1 MRRFFSFFLKN
12 TRAIPFSILY
22 DSREMAASSSS
33 SLTEAEIDKLTASK
47 LRKLLD
53 AKEIAYEKKEL
64 KAALAAKLK
73 DAMRKEKEGK
83 EEEEEEEE
91 EKTTTKKK
99 RKASSGGS
107 EEEEPSEEE
116 RGEEGEEEE
125 EDSDEEDFDEYEDD
139 GSVEWMLRMH
149 QKIARPKNKR
159 DWEIRESVL
168 SGGGI
173 P

>member
-1 MRRFFSFFLKN
+1 
-12 TRAIPFSILY
+12 
-22 DSREMAASSSS
+22 MAASSSS

-53 AKEIAYEKKEL
+53 AKGIAHEKKEV

-91 EKTTTKKK
+91 E
-99 RKASSGGS
+99 
-107 EEEEPSEEE
+107 
-116 RGEEGEEEE
+116 
-125 EDSDEEDFDEYEDD
+125 DVDEYEDD

>member
-1 MRRFFSFFLKN
+1 MGAS
-12 TRAIPFSILY
+12 S
-22 DSREMAASSSS
+22 SSSS

-91 EKTTTKKK
+91 E
-99 RKASSGGS
+99 
-107 EEEEPSEEE
+107 
-116 RGEEGEEEE
+116 
-125 EDSDEEDFDEYEDD
+125 DFDEDEDD

>member
-1 MRRFFSFFLKN
+1 M
-12 TRAIPFSILY
+12 
-22 DSREMAASSSS
+22 
-33 SLTEAEIDKLTASK
+33 TEAEIDKLTASK

-53 AKEIAYEKKEL
+53 AKGIAHEKKEL

-83 EEEEEEEE
+83 EEEEE
-91 EKTTTKKK
+91 
-99 RKASSGGS
+99 
-107 EEEEPSEEE
+107 
-116 RGEEGEEEE
+116 EEEE

>member
-1 MRRFFSFFLKN
+1 
-12 TRAIPFSILY
+12 
-22 DSREMAASSSS
+22 MAASSSS
-33 SLTEAEIDKLTASK
+33 LTDAEIDKLTVSK

-83 EEEEEEEE
+83 EEE
-91 EKTTTKKK
+91 
-99 RKASSGGS
+99 
-107 EEEEPSEEE
+107 
-116 RGEEGEEEE
+116 EEEE

>member
-1 MRRFFSFFLKN
+1 
-12 TRAIPFSILY
+12 
-22 DSREMAASSSS
+22 MAASSSS

-47 LRKLLD
+47 LRNLLD
-53 AKEIAYEKKEL
+53 AKGIAYEKKEL

-83 EEEEEEEE
+83 
-91 EKTTTKKK
+91 
-99 RKASSGGS
+99 
-107 EEEEPSEEE
+107 
-116 RGEEGEEEE
+116 EEEE

>member
-1 MRRFFSFFLKN
+1 MV
-12 TRAIPFSILY
+12 A
-22 DSREMAASSSS
+22 SSS
-33 SLTEAEIDKLTASK
+33 SLTDAEIDKLTVSK

-91 EKTTTKKK
+91 E
-99 RKASSGGS
+99 
-107 EEEEPSEEE
+107 
-116 RGEEGEEEE
+116 
-125 EDSDEEDFDEYEDD
+125 EDFDEYEDD

>member
-1 MRRFFSFFLKN
+1 MSETRFFSFLKIRERFL
-12 TRAIPFSILY
+12 SSYY
-22 DSREMAASSSS
+22 DSQEMGASSSS

-53 AKEIAYEKKEL
+53 AKGIAHEKKEL

-83 EEEEEEEE
+83 E
-91 EKTTTKKK
+91 
-99 RKASSGGS
+99 
-107 EEEEPSEEE
+107 
-116 RGEEGEEEE
+116 EEEE

>member
-1 MRRFFSFFLKN
+1 
-12 TRAIPFSILY
+12 
-22 DSREMAASSSS
+22 MAASSS
-33 SLTEAEIDKLTASK
+33 SLTEAEIDKLTVSK

-53 AKEIAYEKKEL
+53 AKEIAYKKKEL

-83 EEEEEEEE
+83 EEEEEE
-91 EKTTTKKK
+91 
-99 RKASSGGS
+99 
-107 EEEEPSEEE
+107 
-116 RGEEGEEEE
+116 EEEE

>member
-1 MRRFFSFFLKN
+1 MIFYGGSLLSFFLFCLFSLIFRRNVFFFLDTKKTTTTN
-12 TRAIPFSILY
+12 KRANCFTSHHMGQLLTKLLGG
-22 DSREMAASSSS
+22 SS

-53 AKEIAYEKKEL
+53 AKGIAHEKKEV

-73 DAMRKEKEGK
+73 DAMRKEK
-83 EEEEEEEE
+83 
-91 EKTTTKKK
+91 
-99 RKASSGGS
+99 
-107 EEEEPSEEE
+107 
-116 RGEEGEEEE
+116 EE

-139 GSVEWMLRMH
+139 GSVEWIMRMH

>member
-1 MRRFFSFFLKN
+1 
-12 TRAIPFSILY
+12 
-22 DSREMAASSSS
+22 MAASSSS
-33 SLTEAEIDKLTASK
+33 LTDAEIDKLTVSK

-53 AKEIAYEKKEL
+53 AKEIAYDKKEL

-91 EKTTTKKK
+91 E
-99 RKASSGGS
+99 
-107 EEEEPSEEE
+107 ED
-116 RGEEGEEEE
+116 
-125 EDSDEEDFDEYEDD
+125 DSDEEDFDEYEDD

-149 QKIARPKNKR
+149 QKIARPKNRR

>member
-1 MRRFFSFFLKN
+1 
-12 TRAIPFSILY
+12 
-22 DSREMAASSSS
+22 MAASSSS
-33 SLTEAEIDKLTASK
+33 LTDAEIDKLTVSK

-83 EEEEEEEE
+83 EE
-91 EKTTTKKK
+91 
-99 RKASSGGS
+99 
-107 EEEEPSEEE
+107 
-116 RGEEGEEEE
+116 EEEE

>member
-1 MRRFFSFFLKN
+1 
-12 TRAIPFSILY
+12 
-22 DSREMAASSSS
+22 MAASSSS
-33 SLTEAEIDKLTASK
+33 LTDAEIDKLTVSK

-91 EKTTTKKK
+91 E
-99 RKASSGGS
+99 
-107 EEEEPSEEE
+107 
-116 RGEEGEEEE
+116 
-125 EDSDEEDFDEYEDD
+125 DFDEYEDD

>member
-1 MRRFFSFFLKN
+1 
-12 TRAIPFSILY
+12 
-22 DSREMAASSSS
+22 MAASSSS

-53 AKEIAYEKKEL
+53 AKGIAHEKKEL
-64 KAALAAKLK
+64 RAALAKKLK

-83 EEEEEEEE
+83 EEEEEE
-91 EKTTTKKK
+91 
-99 RKASSGGS
+99 
-107 EEEEPSEEE
+107 
-116 RGEEGEEEE
+116 EEEE

>member
-1 MRRFFSFFLKN
+1 MGQLLTK
-12 TRAIPFSILY
+12 LLGG
-22 DSREMAASSSS
+22 SS

-53 AKEIAYEKKEL
+53 AKGIAHEKKEV

-73 DAMRKEKEGK
+73 DAMRKEK
-83 EEEEEEEE
+83 
-91 EKTTTKKK
+91 
-99 RKASSGGS
+99 
-107 EEEEPSEEE
+107 
-116 RGEEGEEEE
+116 EE

>member
-1 MRRFFSFFLKN
+1 MG
-12 TRAIPFSILY
+12 
-22 DSREMAASSSS
+22 ASSSS

-53 AKEIAYEKKEL
+53 AKGIAHEKKEL

-83 EEEEEEEE
+83 EEEE
-91 EKTTTKKK
+91 
-99 RKASSGGS
+99 
-107 EEEEPSEEE
+107 
-116 RGEEGEEEE
+116 
-125 EDSDEEDFDEYEDD
+125 EEDFDEYEDD

>member
-1 MRRFFSFFLKN
+1 MV
-12 TRAIPFSILY
+12 A
-22 DSREMAASSSS
+22 SSS
-33 SLTEAEIDKLTASK
+33 SLTDAEIDKLTVSK

-91 EKTTTKKK
+91 E
-99 RKASSGGS
+99 
-107 EEEEPSEEE
+107 
-116 RGEEGEEEE
+116 
-125 EDSDEEDFDEYEDD
+125 EDFDEYEDD
-139 GSVEWMLRMH
+139 GSVEWMLRMN

>member
-1 MRRFFSFFLKN
+1 
-12 TRAIPFSILY
+12 
-22 DSREMAASSSS
+22 MAASSSS

-53 AKEIAYEKKEL
+53 AKGIAHEKKEL

-83 EEEEEEEE
+83 EEE
-91 EKTTTKKK
+91 
-99 RKASSGGS
+99 
-107 EEEEPSEEE
+107 
-116 RGEEGEEEE
+116 EEEE

>member
-1 MRRFFSFFLKN
+1 MG
-12 TRAIPFSILY
+12 
-22 DSREMAASSSS
+22 ASSSS

-53 AKEIAYEKKEL
+53 AKGIAHEKKEL

-83 EEEEEEEE
+83 EEEEE
-91 EKTTTKKK
+91 
-99 RKASSGGS
+99 
-107 EEEEPSEEE
+107 
-116 RGEEGEEEE
+116 EEEE

>member
-1 MRRFFSFFLKN
+1 
-12 TRAIPFSILY
+12 
-22 DSREMAASSSS
+22 MAASSSS
-33 SLTEAEIDKLTASK
+33 LTDAEIDKLTVSK

-53 AKEIAYEKKEL
+53 AKGIAHEKKEV

-91 EKTTTKKK
+91 E
-99 RKASSGGS
+99 
-107 EEEEPSEEE
+107 
-116 RGEEGEEEE
+116 
-125 EDSDEEDFDEYEDD
+125 EEDFDEYEDD

>member
-1 MRRFFSFFLKN
+1 
-12 TRAIPFSILY
+12 
-22 DSREMAASSSS
+22 MAASS
-33 SLTEAEIDKLTASK
+33 SLTEAEIDKLTVSK

-73 DAMRKEKEGK
+73 DAMRKEEEGK
-83 EEEEEEEE
+83 
-91 EKTTTKKK
+91 
-99 RKASSGGS
+99 
-107 EEEEPSEEE
+107 
-116 RGEEGEEEE
+116 EEEE

>member
-1 MRRFFSFFLKN
+1 MKIRERFLS
-12 TRAIPFSILY
+12 PYY
-22 DSREMAASSSS
+22 DDAQEMAASSSS

-53 AKEIAYEKKEL
+53 AKGIAHEKKEV

-91 EKTTTKKK
+91 E
-99 RKASSGGS
+99 
-107 EEEEPSEEE
+107 
-116 RGEEGEEEE
+116 
-125 EDSDEEDFDEYEDD
+125 EEDFDEYEDD

>member
-1 MRRFFSFFLKN
+1 MRGFFSFLKIRERFL
-12 TRAIPFSILY
+12 SSYY
-22 DSREMAASSSS
+22 DSQEMGASSSS

-53 AKEIAYEKKEL
+53 AKGIAHEKKEL

-91 EKTTTKKK
+91 
-99 RKASSGGS
+99 
-107 EEEEPSEEE
+107 
-116 RGEEGEEEE
+116 
-125 EDSDEEDFDEYEDD
+125 EEDFDEYEDD

>member
-1 MRRFFSFFLKN
+1 MRRFFSFFFKKIRERFLSPY
-12 TRAIPFSILY
+12 TTY
-22 DSREMAASSSS
+22 DSQEMGASSSSSS

-91 EKTTTKKK
+91 E
-99 RKASSGGS
+99 
-107 EEEEPSEEE
+107 
-116 RGEEGEEEE
+116 E

>member
-1 MRRFFSFFLKN
+1 MKIRERFLS
-12 TRAIPFSILY
+12 SYY
-22 DSREMAASSSS
+22 DSQEMGASSSS

-53 AKEIAYEKKEL
+53 AKGIAHEKKEL

-91 EKTTTKKK
+91 
-99 RKASSGGS
+99 
-107 EEEEPSEEE
+107 
-116 RGEEGEEEE
+116 
-125 EDSDEEDFDEYEDD
+125 EEDFDEYEDD

>member
-1 MRRFFSFFLKN
+1 
-12 TRAIPFSILY
+12 
-22 DSREMAASSSS
+22 MAASSSS
-33 SLTEAEIDKLTASK
+33 SLTEAEIDNMTASK

-53 AKEIAYEKKEL
+53 AQEIAHEKKAL

-91 EKTTTKKK
+91 D
-99 RKASSGGS
+99 S
-107 EEEEPSEEE
+107 E
-116 RGEEGEEEE
+116 
-125 EDSDEEDFDEYEDD
+125 EEDFDEDEDD

>member
-1 MRRFFSFFLKN
+1 M
-12 TRAIPFSILY
+12 
-22 DSREMAASSSS
+22 
-33 SLTEAEIDKLTASK
+33 TEAEIDKLTVSK
-47 LRKLLD
+47 LRKLSD

-83 EEEEEEEE
+83 EEEE
-91 EKTTTKKK
+91 
-99 RKASSGGS
+99 
-107 EEEEPSEEE
+107 
-116 RGEEGEEEE
+116 EEEE

>member
-1 MRRFFSFFLKN
+1 M
-12 TRAIPFSILY
+12 
-22 DSREMAASSSS
+22 
-33 SLTEAEIDKLTASK
+33 TEAEIDKLTASK

-53 AKEIAYEKKEL
+53 AKGIAHEKKEL

-91 EKTTTKKK
+91 
-99 RKASSGGS
+99 
-107 EEEEPSEEE
+107 
-116 RGEEGEEEE
+116 
-125 EDSDEEDFDEYEDD
+125 EEDFDEYEDD

>member
-1 MRRFFSFFLKN
+1 
-12 TRAIPFSILY
+12 
-22 DSREMAASSSS
+22 MAASSSS

-53 AKEIAYEKKEL
+53 AKKIAYEKKEV

-83 EEEEEEEE
+83 
-91 EKTTTKKK
+91 
-99 RKASSGGS
+99 
-107 EEEEPSEEE
+107 
-116 RGEEGEEEE
+116 EEEE

>member
-1 MRRFFSFFLKN
+1 
-12 TRAIPFSILY
+12 
-22 DSREMAASSSS
+22 MAASSSS

-53 AKEIAYEKKEL
+53 AKGIAHEKKEV

-83 EEEEEEEE
+83 EEEEEEE
-91 EKTTTKKK
+91 
-99 RKASSGGS
+99 
-107 EEEEPSEEE
+107 
-116 RGEEGEEEE
+116 
-125 EDSDEEDFDEYEDD
+125 EEDFDEYEDD

>member
-1 MRRFFSFFLKN
+1 
-12 TRAIPFSILY
+12 
-22 DSREMAASSSS
+22 MAASSSS
-33 SLTEAEIDKLTASK
+33 LTDAEIDKLTVSK
-47 LRKLLD
+47 LRELLD
-53 AKEIAYEKKEL
+53 AKEIAYKKKEL

-91 EKTTTKKK
+91 
-99 RKASSGGS
+99 
-107 EEEEPSEEE
+107 
-116 RGEEGEEEE
+116 
-125 EDSDEEDFDEYEDD
+125 EEDFDEYEDD

>member
-1 MRRFFSFFLKN
+1 MG
-12 TRAIPFSILY
+12 
-22 DSREMAASSSS
+22 ASSSS

-53 AKEIAYEKKEL
+53 AKGIAHEKKEL

-83 EEEEEEEE
+83 EEEEEEED
-91 EKTTTKKK
+91 
-99 RKASSGGS
+99 S
-107 EEEEPSEEE
+107 
-116 RGEEGEEEE
+116 EE
-125 EDSDEEDFDEYEDD
+125 EDSDEEDCDEYEDD

-159 DWEIRESVL
+159 ETTGKFFIYDEMYCLLVVFASCN
-168 SGGGI
+168 
-173 P
+173 

>member
-1 MRRFFSFFLKN
+1 M
-12 TRAIPFSILY
+12 
-22 DSREMAASSSS
+22 
-33 SLTEAEIDKLTASK
+33 TEAEIDKLTASK

-53 AKEIAYEKKEL
+53 AKGIAYEKKEL

-83 EEEEEEEE
+83 EEEEE
-91 EKTTTKKK
+91 
-99 RKASSGGS
+99 
-107 EEEEPSEEE
+107 
-116 RGEEGEEEE
+116 EEEE

>member
-1 MRRFFSFFLKN
+1 
-12 TRAIPFSILY
+12 
-22 DSREMAASSSS
+22 MAASSSS

-53 AKEIAYEKKEL
+53 AKGIAHEKKEL

-83 EEEEEEEE
+83 EE
-91 EKTTTKKK
+91 
-99 RKASSGGS
+99 
-107 EEEEPSEEE
+107 
-116 RGEEGEEEE
+116 EEEE

>member
-1 MRRFFSFFLKN
+1 M
-12 TRAIPFSILY
+12 
-22 DSREMAASSSS
+22 
-33 SLTEAEIDKLTASK
+33 TASK

-53 AKEIAYEKKEL
+53 AKEIAHEKKAL

-83 EEEEEEEE
+83 EEEEE
-91 EKTTTKKK
+91 
-99 RKASSGGS
+99 
-107 EEEEPSEEE
+107 
-116 RGEEGEEEE
+116 EEEE

-159 DWEIRESVL
+159 ETTGKFFIYDEMYCLLVVFASCN
-168 SGGGI
+168 
-173 P
+173 